1 MPAITIEQRLQ
12 DIHSACFP
20 DAVELPSDPSAR
32 CEWYARRLLVIANA
46 ARTAMRQ
53 MKRDTFDEAA

>member
-1 MPAITIEQRLQ
+1 MNGITIEQRLE
-12 DIHSACFP
+12 DIHAHCFP
-20 DAVELPSDPSAR
+20 DAVEIPNDAQAR

-53 MKRDTFDEAA
+53 MKRQD